1 MLWKEKKHPL
11 SSCIHELFKLINI
24 KVTFH
29 TLNKSLLE
37 HPDFPSLYAVSG
49 VLSFFSVKNKGVR
62 ICKEELTQVETP
74 FLAKDREDN
83 LVIVDKIE
91 NDKISLYSHSSGWE
105 TTSLNDFL
113 TLWNNDIL
121 ILLDSSSSFQEE
133 NYHKKKRRETLVKM
147 RVSFSLV
154 LLFLCLFFTAFKLNT
169 ILGVSYL
176 ILKSIGFYVSL
187 LLAAKLI
194 DNNIDYAFCHIT
206 PKMDCNAVLDSKAS
220 KLTSWLSLTDI
231 SLIYY
236 SGSLICLMLIGLT
249 DRHNVYGGLNVL
261 FLLSLL
267 ALPITFLSIFYQ
279 GIKLKKWCFL
289 CLVLVLIM
297 WSEGTLAFY
306 YYTTAN
312 FATIEI
318 QEFYI
323 TAFIFFMS
331 GLLWLFIRD
340 TSNNLEDRKKI
351 KYEYERLTNDLM
363 IFEVIQNK
371 QDKYDLDFKTTEIL
385 VGSSEA
391 KNKLT
396 IAINPFCGACSKDF
410 IQIYKLVKKH
420 PLFCSV
426 RMIFYVDVKSKSE
439 ELELS
444 LKLVENYLFDR
455 DGFLEVLFVW
465 FSTKKIIQK
474 SHVLKENASLSSKSA
489 NILEHHYN
497 WLVNNKIRF
506 TPTIFFNDR
515 LLSQTYSIDKI
526 EKNIDIHNW

>member
-1 MLWKEKKHPL
+1 
-11 SSCIHELFKLINI
+11 
-24 KVTFH
+24 
-29 TLNKSLLE
+29 
-37 HPDFPSLYAVSG
+37 
-49 VLSFFSVKNKGVR
+49 
-62 ICKEELTQVETP
+62 
-74 FLAKDREDN
+74 
-83 LVIVDKIE
+83 
-91 NDKISLYSHSSGWE
+91 
-105 TTSLNDFL
+105 
-113 TLWNNDIL
+113 
-121 ILLDSSSSFQEE
+121 
-133 NYHKKKRRETLVKM
+133 
-147 RVSFSLV
+147 
-154 LLFLCLFFTAFKLNT
+154 
-169 ILGVSYL
+169 
-176 ILKSIGFYVSL
+176 
-187 LLAAKLI
+187 
-194 DNNIDYAFCHIT
+194 
-206 PKMDCNAVLDSKAS
+206 
-220 KLTSWLSLTDI
+220 
-231 SLIYY
+231 
-236 SGSLICLMLIGLT
+236 
-249 DRHNVYGGLNVL
+249 
-261 FLLSLL
+261 
-267 ALPITFLSIFYQ
+267 
-279 GIKLKKWCFL
+279 
-289 CLVLVLIM
+289 M